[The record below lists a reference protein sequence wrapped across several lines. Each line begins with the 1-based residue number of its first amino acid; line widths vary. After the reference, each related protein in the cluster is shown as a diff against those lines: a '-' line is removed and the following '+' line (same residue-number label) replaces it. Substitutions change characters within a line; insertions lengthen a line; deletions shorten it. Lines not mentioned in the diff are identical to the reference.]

1 MLREVLA
8 VLLTVSIAAP
18 TYAQQPLSI
27 EIQQAPGAQAR
38 ALDPIEFTL
47 IISLPSRAGDI
58 EPEPPAKPVSDSADG
73 SAALKPAGYRMFI
86 ASVQANAGGALKVD
100 YADKAECSFQEQGMH
115 DGQSIAVPCILYP
128 KDDKIAS
135 RLVPGL
141 SAIFARTAILHA
153 EVNYRQSD
161 KTYTASFATRI
172 AIIPPIVAVFYGGMV
187 GALLLA
193 LFRALA
199 PFHGALLTM
208 AGRAQFSRRE
218 LLQSL
223 YQKASLVFRV
233 LLITFAWV
241 VLGGV
246 CAIMIIILTKASTGE
261 LSPIKVEIN
270 DFIGGVLVGLLS
282 FPVVSWLQKR
292 LMSFDT

>member
-1 MLREVLA
+1 MLREVFA
-8 VLLTVSIAAP
+8 VLLTVFVAAP
-18 TYAQQPLSI
+18 AHARQPLSI

-47 IISLPSRAGDI
+47 IISLPIQTED
-58 EPEPPAKPVSDSADG
+58 PDPKPPAKLGGDSADG
-73 SAALKPAGYRMFI
+73 SAALKPAEYRMFI
-86 ASVQANAGGALKVD
+86 ASVHANAVGALRVD
-100 YADKAECSFQEQGMH
+100 YADKAECSFQEQGMR

-128 KDDKIAS
+128 KVDKIAN

-161 KTYTASFATRI
+161 KPYTASIATRI

-199 PFHGALLTM
+199 PFHGALLTTV
-208 AGRAQFSRRE
+208 GRTQLSRHE

-233 LLITFAWV
+233 VLITFAWV

-261 LSPIKVEIN
+261 LSPIKIEIN